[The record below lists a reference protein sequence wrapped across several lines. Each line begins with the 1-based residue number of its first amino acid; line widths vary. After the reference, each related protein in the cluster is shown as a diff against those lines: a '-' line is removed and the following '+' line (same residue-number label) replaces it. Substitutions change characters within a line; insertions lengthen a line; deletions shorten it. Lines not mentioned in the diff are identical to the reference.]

1 MTKRSTIISLEKE
14 GARSPLILQKDGP
27 VCTLM
32 INNPEKRNALTPE
45 CFSKI
50 IETFD
55 TLSRDDE
62 ARVIIIRGTGDAA
75 FSSGADITAMP
86 GGEKADSPEGMH
98 GGAASA
104 SEAIRRCPFPVIAML
119 KGYTLGAGCILA
131 MSCDIRIAARNVKMG
146 VPTSKMGL
154 VSDYGTFRRF
164 FTVLGYST
172 ALEIFLTG
180 RTYEGDECL
189 QMGLV
194 NHLVESGQLESFVYN
209 FAREMVECAPLSV
222 KGAKFILSRIAEN
235 PVLRDED
242 LKAFQALRSRAFH
255 SEDHEEAKRAFKEK
269 RKPRFHGR

>member
-1 MTKRSTIISLEKE
+1 MTSPERE

-27 VCTLM
+27 VYTVV

-55 TLSRDDE
+55 TLSKDDE
-62 ARVIIIRGTGDAA
+62 ARVIVIRGAGDAA
-75 FSSGADITAMP
+75 FSSGADITALP
-86 GGEKADSPEGMH
+86 DGEKADSPEGMH

-131 MSCDIRIAARNVKMG
+131 MSCDIRIGARDVKMG

-154 VSDYGTFRRF
+154 VSDYGIFRRF

-180 RTYEGDECL
+180 RTYEGNECL

-194 NHLVESGQLESFVYN
+194 NHLVESVQLEPFVYDL
-209 FAREMVECAPLSV
+209 AREMVECAPLSV
-222 KGAKFILSRIAEN
+222 KGAKFILTRIAEN
-235 PVLRDED
+235 PVPKEED
-242 LKAFQALRSRAFH
+242 LKTFQALRSRAFH
-255 SEDHEEAKRAFKEK
+255 SDDHEEAKRAFKEK
-269 RKPRFHGR
+269 RKPRFLGR

>member
-1 MTKRSTIISLEKE
+1 MTKRSTIISPEKE

-45 CFSKI
+45 CFLKI

-62 ARVIIIRGTGDAA
+62 ARVIIMRGAGDAA

-86 GGEKADSPEGMH
+86 EGEKADSPESIH
-98 GGAASA
+98 GDAASA
-104 SEAIRRCPFPVIAML
+104 SDAIRRCPLPVIAML

-131 MSCDIRIAARNVKMG
+131 MSCDIRIAAQDVKMG
-146 VPTSKMGL
+146 VPTSKMGV
-154 VSDYGTFRRF
+154 VSDYGTFHRF
-164 FTVLGYST
+164 LTVLGYST

-180 RTYEGDECL
+180 RTYEGNECL

-194 NHLVESGQLESFVYN
+194 NHLVESVQLESFVHN
-209 FAREMVECAPLSV
+209 LAREMIDCAPLSV
-222 KGAKFILSRIAEN
+222 MGAKFILSRIAEN
-235 PVLRDED
+235 PVLKDKDFKTFE
-242 LKAFQALRSRAFH
+242 ALRSRAFQ
-255 SEDHEEAKRAFKEK
+255 SRDHEEAKRAFKEK
-269 RKPRFHGR
+269 RKPRFLGR